1 MEELMVEAIMGSLG
15 YGSFEEYQRI
25 LNNLWETAPDE
36 YEPLLLELESRQYK
50 DAIIYLMH
58 RSPSFSN
65 CDKVAVFG
73 KYLMDR
79 LKTLYFQLPLEEFGR
94 LAYSVW
100 GELPET
106 INMEEPFYTL
116 NYADDSLSWG
126 DEFSCRESYKKM
138 FDYYA

>member
-1 MEELMVEAIMGSLG
+1 MEELTVEAIMGSLG

-58 RSPSFSN
+58 RFPSFSN
-65 CDKVAVFG
+65 YDKVAVFG

-79 LKTLYFQLPLEEFGR
+79 LKTLYFQLPL
-94 LAYSVW
+94 
-100 GELPET
+100 
-106 INMEEPFYTL
+106 
-116 NYADDSLSWG
+116 
-126 DEFSCRESYKKM
+126 
-138 FDYYA
+138 